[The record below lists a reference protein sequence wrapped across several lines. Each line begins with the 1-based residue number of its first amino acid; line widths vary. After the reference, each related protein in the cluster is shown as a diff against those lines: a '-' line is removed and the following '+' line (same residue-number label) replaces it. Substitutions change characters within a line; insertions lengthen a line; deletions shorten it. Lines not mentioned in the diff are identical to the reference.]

1 MPLSSYINTLLWSSS
16 QSECVLSLIYFR
28 LFNNDFSLLKTD
40 LIVFFNLFQ
49 ANTFVFIMV
58 LRTML
63 NSHKVKQEDAIGKVR
78 TGVKAA
84 VVIFPILGLTW
95 VFGLMT
101 FNRETLFF
109 RYLFAIFNSSQ
120 GMLIFLFHCVLNK
133 QVMKCKSNF
142 SCE

>member
-1 MPLSSYINTLLWSSS
+1 M
-16 QSECVLSLIYFR
+16 
-28 LFNNDFSLLKTD
+28 
-40 LIVFFNLFQ
+40 Q
-49 ANTFVFIMV
+49 ANTIVFVIV
-58 LRTML
+58 LRTMM
-63 NSHKVKQEDAIGKVR
+63 NSHKVKLQDNITKVR

-109 RYLFAIFNSSQ
+109 RYLFAVFNSAQ

-133 QVMKCKSNF
+133 QVRM
-142 SCE
+142 EDI

>member
-1 MPLSSYINTLLWSSS
+1 
-16 QSECVLSLIYFR
+16 
-28 LFNNDFSLLKTD
+28 
-40 LIVFFNLFQ
+40 
-49 ANTFVFIMV
+49 MV
-58 LRTML
+58 LRTMM
-63 NSHKVKQEDAIGKVR
+63 NSHKVKMQDNIAKVR

-109 RYLFAIFNSSQ
+109 RYLFAVFNSAQ

-133 QVMKCKSNF
+133 QVGVNNEDAIVQFTEVEIILLSILKSIFQDKLANF
-142 SCE
+142 SLSIIYFGSKFLVDL